1 MQRHTLVCVVFV
13 IVAIVAS
20 RVCLR
25 SVWTQWAL
33 IVSTIPIAIF
43 KNAVRIVV
51 ISTLSAYVECRGPA
65 LGGCIMNISG
75 ERRLQ

>member
-1 MQRHTLVCVVFV
+1 MQRHTLVRMVFV
-13 IVAIVAS
+13 IVAFVAS

-33 IVSTIPIAIF
+33 IVSMIPIAIF

-51 ISTLSAYVECRGPA
+51 ISILSAYTDD
-65 LGGCIMNISG
+65 GGRYSG
-75 ERRLQ
+75 AAS

>member
-1 MQRHTLVCVVFV
+1 MLLQLRGLTVEVAKECSGIRSCVVFV

-25 SVWTQWAL
+25 SVWAQWAL
-33 IVSTIPIAIF
+33 IVSMIPIAIF

-51 ISTLSAYVECRGPA
+51 ISTLSDMPRFSLP
-65 LGGCIMNISG
+65 I
-75 ERRLQ
+75 